1 MVVAGPRG
9 PSDPPTMS
17 VIYIVLPLALLL
29 GGTALAA
36 FLWAVRK
43 GQFDDLETP
52 AIRIALEDDVA
63 PVPRPGAAPSRDRAG
78 PSAVSQGDPAR
89 HDRSIAAR

>member
-1 MVVAGPRG
+1 
-9 PSDPPTMS
+9 MS
-17 VIYIVLPLALLL
+17 VIYIVLPLALVL
-29 GGTALAA
+29 GGAALGA

-63 PVPRPGAAPSRDRAG
+63 AVTRPER
-78 PSAVSQGDPAR
+78 PAR
-89 HDRSIAAR
+89 

>member
-1 MVVAGPRG
+1 
-9 PSDPPTMS
+9 MS

-29 GGTALAA
+29 GGAALAA

-52 AIRIALEDDVA
+52 AIRIALEDDVT
-63 PVPRPGAAPSRDRAG
+63 PVTRPE
-78 PSAVSQGDPAR
+78 
-89 HDRSIAAR
+89 RSIAPGRPPGESNRDPMRV